1 MVDPVLAFPFF
12 LWGVKGTGN
21 FNIKSLMHYFI
32 TNVGKFMLSGYDVFM
47 NFSVGNLKE
56 LNTAPSYACS
66 FILTKKEHCA
76 HQDVLKMIIVY
87 KWNMF
92 QAKSTFDP
100 DHRWTG

>member
-1 MVDPVLAFPFF
+1 
-12 LWGVKGTGN
+12 
-21 FNIKSLMHYFI
+21 
-32 TNVGKFMLSGYDVFM
+32 MLSVYM
-47 NFSVGNLKE
+47 MFSWTLHLETWKLKE